1 MSRLT
6 DTKRAFDR
14 ISGLLDQEILKRG
27 SNVKELE
34 RYRETLDVAF
44 YLLGWAQFEHL
55 ARTRATEIIEEQS
68 RSKALE
74 GHAWLFLHQ
83 HFRGLGLRKKLDI
96 IFHADQKTRATLDAD
111 YDLRNE
117 AAHNYKTLP
126 RQARQIS
133 IWLKGLEE
141 LVTKFGP

>member
-1 MSRLT
+1 MSKLT

-74 GHAWLFLHQ
+74 GHAWLFLQQ
-83 HFRGLGLRKKLDI
+83 HVRGLGLRKKLDI
-96 IFHADQKTRATLDAD
+96 IFHADQKIRATLDAD

-126 RQARQIS
+126 RQARDIS
-133 IWLKGLEE
+133 IWLNGLEE
-141 LVTKFGP
+141 MVTKFGP